1 MAPGPSGGITSEGKG
16 RNAGCCLRFSFYA
29 RWPSARGRYRAVGC
43 PAYAASAQNLSQ
55 NHRSRPD
62 RPWWPCVLSSRVR
75 PTGRSA
81 ATDGNRCLAVVVQP
95 RDHIWDMRRWFA
107 TALIAVVV
115 LGNGAASCIYSG
127 VGPSTTGLPGSI
139 TPFNPVLRVVTD
151 LLTLPVPTSGI
162 ADLRD
167 VALPV
172 ALATALLVLAAGV
185 LAGGTPSTRAARI
198 GAAGDLTEHLAHK
211 TEQPERS
218 EVAPDQSEC
227 PQAAPDQ
234 SERAQTAIESLPVRV
249 EAACDSP
256 MRAEAAEGQPVRL
269 GAAAAAADSAEGR
282 WDGPVAWIAAV
293 AAVVTLLSICS
304 AWSNGTAALSW
315 GWIAR
320 FVVGAGWALLIARA
334 FSPRMVRQTVAAL
347 LALGL
352 VAMLLA
358 IADRAD
364 RGLLHFRWPIGPI
377 TATAALAAVWTALA
391 ATWASMLVIERK
403 SQASARRLPFWGTV
417 LFLVLVAAAAVYVL
431 QQTGRRAPGLGLA
444 AGVLAGAAIVL
455 RSRFRSRRLDAGF
468 CVLAIL
474 AFGGAAVYCAGQL
487 RSPTRVTSG
496 PVSLRLALW
505 RLSGELI
512 AERPWL
518 GGGPDTF
525 VVEMTNKTAPY
536 RAEAPQFFHGNV
548 DPYAHNEWLQAA
560 AELGL
565 PAAAAY
571 LALPLGL
578 VFLAA
583 RRRTCCGG
591 SCDSPEQR
599 AVVVALTAGLVTIV
613 ALEFASIT
621 LRTPIMPVWYWTVL
635 GLLAAALR
643 TAPPEPQP
651 VLQPVTAERAP
662 GAQDAHVPCEE
673 RDGAVPRAIPAKT
686 VVWGLL
692 AAACLGVS
700 WHEVNNALVKTDPAA
715 AARRGAGGLR
725 LCADKTIGAWHRA
738 ARIALAK
745 AEATSA
751 SGDIQS
757 ARAAWKHLYELMPA
771 YLDVPAD
778 YAKSLLLAGRTDEA
792 RTILRSSLK
801 TGFDPYNV
809 AANTLYAKLLIDDP
823 VGRLRCVQRALRA
836 GEFDESLRAV
846 LLDALAHPDAA
857 QALENDLPKARAVAR
872 GEADGDSIVDATVEL
887 LRVNAAWDM
896 ARGRPAE
903 AIADQRLAAEF
914 YERLEE
920 TNNRYRRTHAAET
933 DAFLTL
939 ARWLYEQAA
948 ADYEAAYAAVLL
960 AERYAVLGISHELVA
975 HPEPDQG
982 FVGGVVI
989 PTELPP
995 RLTPLWKLS
1004 ALLHVVA
1011 GHDQD
1016 YALLARVMSSLPPEQ
1031 RTQDGIRRELAR
1043 VYAQAYEDL
1052 RRLPKDRRP
1061 PYFAHVSEMAEQ
1073 LSPGATSSPVPSP
1086 P

>member
-1 MAPGPSGGITSEGKG
+1 
-16 RNAGCCLRFSFYA
+16 
-29 RWPSARGRYRAVGC
+29 
-43 PAYAASAQNLSQ
+43 
-55 NHRSRPD
+55 
-62 RPWWPCVLSSRVR
+62 
-75 PTGRSA
+75 
-81 ATDGNRCLAVVVQP
+81 
-95 RDHIWDMRRWFA
+95 MRRWFA
-107 TALIAVVV
+107 TALIATVV

-127 VGPSTTGLPGSI
+127 VGPSATGLPGSI

-162 ADLRD
+162 TDLRD

-172 ALATALLVLAAGV
+172 ALAAALLVLAAGA
-185 LAGGTPSTRAARI
+185 LAGRTPHARAVRIRAAD
-198 GAAGDLTEHLAHK
+198 DLTERLARGTDH
-211 TEQPERS
+211 PAGP
-218 EVAPDQSEC
+218 EVATERPEHA
-227 PQAAPDQ
+227 QAAPGG
-234 SERAQTAIESLPVRV
+234 LPGCVD
-249 EAACDSP
+249 AT
-256 MRAEAAEGQPVRL
+256 
-269 GAAAAAADSAEGR
+269 AAAAASAKGR
-282 WDGPVAWIAAV
+282 WDVPVAWIAAV
-293 AAVVTLLSICS
+293 AAVVTLLSIGS
-304 AWSNGTAALSW
+304 AWSNGAAALSW

-320 FVVGAGWALLIARA
+320 FVVGVGWALLIARA

-403 SQASARRLPFWGTV
+403 SQASARRLPSWGTV

-455 RSRFRSRRLDAGF
+455 RSRFRSRRLDAGL
-468 CVLAIL
+468 CVLAVL
-474 AFGGAAVYCAGQL
+474 AIGGATAYCAAQL

-518 GGGPDTF
+518 GSGPDTF

-560 AELGL
+560 VELGL

-651 VLQPVTAERAP
+651 VPQPVTAELAP

-673 RDGAVPRAIPAKT
+673 RDGAASRAIPAKA

-700 WHEVNNALVKTDPAA
+700 WHEVNNALVKTDPAV
-715 AARRGAGGLR
+715 AREGAGGLR
-725 LCADKTIGAWHRA
+725 LCSDKTIGAWHQA
-738 ARIALAK
+738 AQIAMAK

-757 ARAAWKHLYELMPA
+757 ACAAWKHLYGLMPT

-778 YAKSLLLAGRTDEA
+778 YAKSLLLSGRTDEA

-801 TGFDPYNV
+801 AGFDPYNV
-809 AANTLYAKLLIDDP
+809 AANTLYAKLLVDDP

-836 GEFDESLRAV
+836 GELDASLRAV

-872 GEADGDSIVDATVEL
+872 GEADGNSIVDATVEL
-887 LRVNAAWDM
+887 LRVNAVWDM
-896 ARGRPAE
+896 AKGRPAE

-914 YERLEE
+914 YERLEK
-920 TNNRYRRTHAAET
+920 TNDRYRRTHEAET
-933 DAFLTL
+933 DAFLKL
-939 ARWLYEQAA
+939 AHWLYEQSA

-1043 VYAQAYEDL
+1043 VYAQANEDL
-1052 RRLPKDRRP
+1052 RRLPQGRRP
-1061 PYFAHVSEMAEQ
+1061 SYFAHVAEMAKQ
-1073 LSPGATSSPVPSP
+1073 LTQGATSLPAPPPS
-1086 P
+1086 